1 MSKNEERVPIKKLDD
16 GFLSCREQ
24 GHVWAEI
31 PPDEWGPEIR
41 PAPFGWLRIH
51 ECIRCSGIRRII
63 IDHYGEVASR
73 SYYYPVGFK
82 VKDYTPS
89 KAPLR
94 KEAARR
100 RGIQLSRLK
109 RRKV

>member
-16 GFLSCREQ
+16 EYLTCREQ
-24 GHVWAEI
+24 GHAWSEVFPEY
-31 PPDEWGPEIR
+31 WGPEIR
-41 PAPFGWLRIH
+41 RAPFGWLRVY
-51 ECIRCSGIRRII
+51 ECLRCEALRRVI
-63 IDHYGEVASR
+63 IDTHGEVASR
-73 SYYYPVGFK
+73 SYKYPEGFK